1 MKKLLSL
8 TLALIMVLTLSI
20 AVFAEESQDASFG
33 LKYKLENDNTSNP
46 AETFTFEFTNGQV
59 TDAAAGV
66 VAPEIPDATVPFDAG
81 AATLEGLEKSVQV
94 ALSGVSFPSVG
105 IYTYNVHQKEG
116 TTAGVTYSDVTAKL
130 KVTVARD
137 ETITEES
144 ANKYYVA
151 FVSLSLVDSDG
162 DGDTDEKT
170 AKFQNTYSAGSLSV
184 TKNVTGNL
192 GDKTKYFG
200 ITITLNRIDGKD
212 NYAASYVVKG
222 GSQLEDG
229 ETPCDE
235 SSIAIGKAKKFFL
248 KDGETLTIENI
259 PYGVTYTVVE
269 DDYTTEENG
278 GYKAPVYSFVD
289 GTVGKTT
296 KEIDSPLETVTITN
310 TKESHVDTGIV
321 LDSLPYV
328 LLIAVAVVGVVIF
341 TARKR
346 SHREY

>member
-8 TLALIMVLTLSI
+8 ALALIMVLSLSI
-20 AVFAEESQDASFG
+20 AVFAAKNQDASFG

-46 AETFTFEFTNGQV
+46 AERFTFEFTDGQV

-66 VAPEIPDATVPFDAG
+66 AAPKIPNATVYFDANT
-81 AATLEGLEKSVQV
+81 ATLTGLQEQVQV
-94 ALSGVSFPSVG
+94 ALSGVRFPSVG
-105 IYTYNVHQKEG
+105 IYTYNVKQVAG
-116 TTAGVTYSDVTAKL
+116 TTAGVTYSNVTAKL

-137 ETITEES
+137 ETIPEES
-144 ANKYYVA
+144 TNKYYVA
-151 FVSLSLVDSDG
+151 FVSLALDEDG
-162 DGDTDEKT
+162 NGIPGQKT
-170 AKFQNTYSAGSLSV
+170 AEFVNTYSAGSLSV

-192 GDKTKYFG
+192 GDKTKYFA
-200 ITITLNRIDGKD
+200 ITVTLNRIDDKN

-229 ETPCDE
+229 ETPCGV
-235 SSIAIGKAKKFFL
+235 SSIVIGEAKKFFL

-269 DDYTTEENG
+269 DNYTTEGNG
-278 GYKAPVYSFVD
+278 GYKAPVYSYVD
-289 GTVGKTT
+289 GTEGKTEKT
-296 KEIDSPLETVTITN
+296 IDSPLETVTITN
-310 TKESHVDTGIV
+310 EKTSNVDTGIV

-346 SHREY
+346 SRREY